1 MAISGKA
8 VAAKKESK
16 KELTH
21 QRILETAAKIIRRDG
36 FEALAVADVMKQA
49 GLTHGGF
56 YAHFANRD
64 ALLAEALA
72 FAGVDSHSVM
82 DNGLALQ
89 SLSIASANQPAS
101 TLKPANELQTF
112 IELYLSE
119 QHLFAAQ
126 SGAGCPV
133 AALGGEFHRLDVHSQ
148 TVAAKV
154 VTALV
159 ERLVQLGE
167 GSISKQQAFLCSS
180 AMVGVI
186 QLARALDRNE
196 ALAYLHSSRQLL
208 LEQFLTPAVMNNP
221 FEKAVLNS

>member
-21 QRILETAAKIIRRDG
+21 QRILETAARMIRRDG
-36 FEALAVADVMKQA
+36 FEALAVADVMKHA

-72 FAGVDSHSVM
+72 YAGTDSQSAM
-82 DNGLALQ
+82 ANACALHN
-89 SLSIASANQPAS
+89 LNAAASSEQPAS
-101 TLKPANELQTF
+101 TLQMF

-133 AALGGEFHRLDVHSQ
+133 AALGGEFHRLDLYSQ

-167 GSISKQQAFLCSS
+167 GSISQQQAFLYSS

-186 QLARALDRNE
+186 QLARALDRSE
-196 ALAYLHSSRQLL
+196 ALAYLDSSRQLL
-208 LEQFLTPAVMNNP
+208 LEQFVVPAVLS
-221 FEKAVLNS
+221 K

>member
-8 VAAKKESK
+8 VTAKKESK

-72 FAGVDSHSVM
+72 YAGTDSQGAM
-82 DNGLALQ
+82 ANACALHN
-89 SLSIASANQPAS
+89 LNAVANTAQPAS
-101 TLKPANELQTF
+101 TLQMF
-112 IELYLSE
+112 IEMYLSE

-126 SGAGCPV
+126 SGTGCPV
-133 AALGGEFHRLDVHSQ
+133 AALGGEFHRLDLHSQ
-148 TVAAKV
+148 SIAAKV

-159 ERLVQLGE
+159 DRLVQLGE
-167 GSISKQQAFLCSS
+167 GRISKQQAFLCSS

-186 QLARALDRNE
+186 QLARALDHSE
-196 ALAYLHSSRQLL
+196 AIAYLESSRQLL
-208 LEQFLTPAVMNNP
+208 LEQFITP
-221 FEKAVLNS
+221 AVLNS

>member
-8 VAAKKESK
+8 VDAKKESK

-21 QRILETAAKIIRRDG
+21 QRILATAAKIIRRDG

-72 FAGVDSHSVM
+72 YAGTDSQGAM
-82 DNGLALQ
+82 ENGLALQ
-89 SLSIASANQPAS
+89 CLSTTAANQPAS
-101 TLKPANELQTF
+101 ELQTF

-126 SGAGCPV
+126 SGVGCPV
-133 AALGGEFHRLDVHSQ
+133 AALGGEFHRLDEHSQ

-167 GSISKQQAFLCSS
+167 GNISKQQAFLCSS

-186 QLARALDRNE
+186 QLARALDRSE
-196 ALAYLHSSRQLL
+196 ALVYLDSSRQLL
-208 LEQFLTPAVMNNP
+208 LEQFLTPAVMNSSIE
-221 FEKAVLNS
+221 FLNKTP

>member
-21 QRILETAAKIIRRDG
+21 QRILETAARMIRRDG

-72 FAGVDSHSVM
+72 YAGTDSQSAM
-82 DNGLALQ
+82 TNACALHN
-89 SLSIASANQPAS
+89 LNVAANTEQPAS
-101 TLKPANELQTF
+101 TLQMF

-133 AALGGEFHRLDVHSQ
+133 AALGGEFHRLDLHSQ
-148 TVAAKV
+148 AVAAKV

-167 GSISKQQAFLCSS
+167 GNISKQQAFLCSS

-186 QLARALDRNE
+186 QLARTLDRSE
-196 ALAYLHSSRQLL
+196 ALAYLDSSRQLL
-208 LEQFLTPAVMNNP
+208 LEQFLTPAVLS
-221 FEKAVLNS
+221 K